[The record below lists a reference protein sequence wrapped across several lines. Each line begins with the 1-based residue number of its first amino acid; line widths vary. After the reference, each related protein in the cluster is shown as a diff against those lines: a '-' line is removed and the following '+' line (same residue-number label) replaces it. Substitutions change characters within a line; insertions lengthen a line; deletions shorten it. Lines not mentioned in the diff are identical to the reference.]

1 MFSPR
6 DCTTKKRNT
15 YEADCDVDCVMDCRV
30 DGSESEDSSDSSA
43 KFLRLDVVCY
53 VCLFESLIIKW
64 MDDSSQMRSA
74 LHLALQG
81 NT

>member
-1 MFSPR
+1 M
-6 DCTTKKRNT
+6 TKKRDT
-15 YEADCDVDCVMDCRV
+15 HEADCDVDCVMGCRV

-43 KFLRLDVVCY
+43 NFLRLDVVCGD
-53 VCLFESLIIKW
+53 CLFESLIIKW

-74 LHLALQG
+74 PHLALQG